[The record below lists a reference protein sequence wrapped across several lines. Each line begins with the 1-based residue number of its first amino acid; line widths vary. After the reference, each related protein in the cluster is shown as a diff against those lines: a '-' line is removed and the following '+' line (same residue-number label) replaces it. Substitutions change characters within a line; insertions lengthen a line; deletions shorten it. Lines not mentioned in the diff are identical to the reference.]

1 MTENPKYAYMAA
13 EPVEPEVGW
22 WRKCAASVPA
32 VEISK
37 DGARGR
43 HSSSIVREVPFTL
56 YVNGT
61 EIITLM
67 CAGVCLESLS
77 VGFLKSE
84 GLLRDRA
91 GIQSV
96 EIDGEKGFARIQTS
110 EETELAQ
117 KLVGKRTITSGC
129 GKGST
134 FHNSLDALQSRKIE
148 APVMI
153 RESHIRNLMTELHSR
168 SDLYKETHGVHNC
181 ALADAGGIALFR
193 ADIGRHNAVDMLTG
207 VCFLHDLPTGD
218 KILLTTG
225 RITSE
230 ILIKAAKMGIPAI
243 VSRSSPTSMAV
254 RLAGELNLT
263 IVGRVRAGAMTV
275 YNGIENVLPE

>member
-1 MTENPKYAYMAA
+1 MAKAVGYAY
-13 EPVEPEVGW
+13 EPVEPVEGDPSE
-22 WRKCAASVPA
+22 WRGCVDVVEA
-32 VEISK
+32 VEIGR
-37 DGARGR
+37 DG
-43 HSSSIVREVPFTL
+43 SRERTGAAITRELPYTL
-56 YVNGT
+56 YVNGA

-67 CAGVCLESLS
+67 CAGVCLESLA

-84 GLLRDRA
+84 GLIKDREKLL
-91 GIQSV
+91 SV
-96 EIDGEKGFARIQTS
+96 EIDAVKGFARIGTS

-117 KLVGKRTITSGC
+117 KLSGKRTVTSGC

-148 APVMI
+148 KPVSI
-153 RESHIRNLMTELHSR
+153 EENHIRNLMTELHSR

-181 ALADAGGIALFR
+181 ALADAEGIAIFR
-193 ADIGRHNAVDMLTG
+193 ADIGRHNAVDMLVG
-207 VCFLHDLPTGD
+207 VSFLHDIPTGD

-230 ILIKAAKMGIPAI
+230 ILIKAAKVGIPAI

-254 RLAGELNLT
+254 RLAKELNLT
-263 IVGRVRAGAMTV
+263 IVGRARAGAMTV
-275 YNGIENVLPE
+275 YNGEENVLPQ